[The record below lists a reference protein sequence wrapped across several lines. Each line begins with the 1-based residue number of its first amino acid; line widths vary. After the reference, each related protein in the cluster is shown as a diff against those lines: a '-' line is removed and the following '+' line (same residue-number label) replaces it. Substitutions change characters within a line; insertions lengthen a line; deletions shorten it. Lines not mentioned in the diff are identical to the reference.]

1 MMSVEEQ
8 IYALHTI
15 IHSFENEGLLSDDP
29 ASVCIEREGYRSV
42 YPCSRGYPGLDLS
55 QIDWAFENKKFWF
68 NGTIKTLW
76 IDLDTEKAEIN
87 ADKVEFSKELV
98 INLTENRGFN
108 IIFERYRG
116 PDADRR

>member
-42 YPCSRGYPGLDLS
+42 YPCGRGYPGLDFN

-68 NGTIKTLW
+68 NGKIKTLW
-76 IDLDTEKAEIN
+76 LELDTKKAEIDAN
-87 ADKVEFSKELV
+87 KVEFFK
-98 INLTENRGFN
+98 NLAIKMAEERGFN
-108 IIFERYRG
+108 IEFERYKG
-116 PDADRR
+116 SNACS